1 VRNPVAKRAGL
12 CFLDCRFFWG
22 RARRARL
29 SIQKLQMMLAFVS
42 ILGQSPPPQGAAGGN
57 LNFFVPL
64 IFIFVIMYFIMIRP
78 QKKRQDEQKKLVA
91 ALKTGDRVVTSAGIH
106 GLISNVK
113 EATVMLK
120 VADNVKIE
128 IEKSAVT
135 NVLKTE

>member
-1 VRNPVAKRAGL
+1 
-12 CFLDCRFFWG
+12 
-22 RARRARL
+22 
-29 SIQKLQMMLAFVS
+29 MLAFVS

>member
-1 VRNPVAKRAGL
+1 
-12 CFLDCRFFWG
+12 
-22 RARRARL
+22 
-29 SIQKLQMMLAFVS
+29 MMLAFVS
-42 ILGQSPPPQGAAGGN
+42 ILGQSPAPPGPAGGQ

-78 QKKRQDEQKKLVA
+78 QKKRQDEQKRLVA

-113 EATVMLK
+113 EGTVMLK

>member
-1 VRNPVAKRAGL
+1 
-12 CFLDCRFFWG
+12 
-22 RARRARL
+22 
-29 SIQKLQMMLAFVS
+29 MLAFVS
-42 ILGQSPPPQGAAGGN
+42 ILAQSPAPQGPAGG
-57 LNFFVPL
+57 LNFLVPL

-128 IEKSAVT
+128 IDKSAVT

>member
-1 VRNPVAKRAGL
+1 
-12 CFLDCRFFWG
+12 
-22 RARRARL
+22 
-29 SIQKLQMMLAFVS
+29 MLAFVS
-42 ILGQSPPPQGAAGGN
+42 ILGQSPPPSGPAGGG

-128 IEKSAVT
+128 VEKSAVT

>member
-1 VRNPVAKRAGL
+1 
-12 CFLDCRFFWG
+12 
-22 RARRARL
+22 
-29 SIQKLQMMLAFVS
+29 MLAFVS
-42 ILGQSPPPQGAAGGN
+42 ILAQSPAPPGPAGGG

>member
-1 VRNPVAKRAGL
+1 
-12 CFLDCRFFWG
+12 
-22 RARRARL
+22 
-29 SIQKLQMMLAFVS
+29 MMVAFVS
-42 ILGQSPPPQGAAGGN
+42 ILGQSPAPQGPAGGG

-91 ALKTGDRVVTSAGIH
+91 ALKTGDRVVTGAGIH

-128 IEKSAVT
+128 IEKSAIT

>member
-1 VRNPVAKRAGL
+1 MIV
-12 CFLDCRFFWG
+12 
-22 RARRARL
+22 
-29 SIQKLQMMLAFVS
+29 AFVS
-42 ILGQSPPPQGAAGGN
+42 ILGQSPAPQGPAGGG

-128 IEKSAVT
+128 IDKSAVT

>member
-1 VRNPVAKRAGL
+1 MV
-12 CFLDCRFFWG
+12 
-22 RARRARL
+22 
-29 SIQKLQMMLAFVS
+29 AFVS
-42 ILGQSPPPQGAAGGN
+42 ILGQSPAPQGPAGGG

-91 ALKTGDRVVTSAGIH
+91 ALKTGDRVVTGAGIH

-128 IEKSAVT
+128 IDKSAIT

>member
-1 VRNPVAKRAGL
+1 MLSTLPL
-12 CFLDCRFFWG
+12 FLE
-22 RARRARL
+22 RARWTRL
-29 SIQKLQMMLAFVS
+29 SIQKLQMMVAFVS
-42 ILGQSPPPQGAAGGN
+42 ILGQSPAPQGPAGGG

-91 ALKTGDRVVTSAGIH
+91 ALKTGDRVVTGAGIH

-128 IEKSAVT
+128 IEKSAIT

>member
-1 VRNPVAKRAGL
+1 
-12 CFLDCRFFWG
+12 
-22 RARRARL
+22 
-29 SIQKLQMMLAFVS
+29 MMLAFVS
-42 ILGQSPPPQGAAGGN
+42 ILGQSPPPQGPAGGG

-113 EATVMLK
+113 EVTVMLK

>member
-1 VRNPVAKRAGL
+1 MQNA
-12 CFLDCRFFWG
+12 LDCAFYTAAFFEG

-29 SIQKLQMMLAFVS
+29 SIQKLKMMLAFVS

-128 IEKSAVT
+128 MEKSAIA
-135 NVLKTE
+135 NVLKGSES

>member
-1 VRNPVAKRAGL
+1 
-12 CFLDCRFFWG
+12 
-22 RARRARL
+22 
-29 SIQKLQMMLAFVS
+29 MLAFVS
-42 ILGQSPPPQGAAGGN
+42 ILAQSPPPQGPAGGG

-91 ALKTGDRVVTSAGIH
+91 ALKTGDRVVTGAGIH

-113 EATVMLK
+113 ETTVMLK

>member
-1 VRNPVAKRAGL
+1 
-12 CFLDCRFFWG
+12 
-22 RARRARL
+22 
-29 SIQKLQMMLAFVS
+29 MMLAFVS
-42 ILGQSPPPQGAAGGN
+42 ILAQSPAPPGPAGGG

-64 IFIFVIMYFIMIRP
+64 IFLFVIMYFIMIRP
-78 QKKRQDEQKKLVA
+78 QKKRQDEQKKLMA
-91 ALKTGDRVVTSAGIH
+91 DLKTGDSVVTSAGIH

-135 NVLKTE
+135 NVLKT